1 MELWHE
7 SAGKGETIL
16 LIHAGICDARMWE
29 RQMTTLAPA
38 GRVVRCDLRGFGRTP
53 SDAVDYADAAD
64 LAELIEGEGFGPA
77 ILVGASM
84 GGAAALDL
92 TLARPDL
99 VSALVLVS
107 ASHPDQEWSAE
118 IERFERRE
126 AELFEAGDIDGVVE
140 LNLRVWLDR
149 PGRSSDQA
157 DPELR
162 VLVGEMQRRAAEL
175 QLVHPG
181 ARCGQLVSDQAA
193 RLGEVSVPT
202 LALVGDLDLPEL
214 LASTPR
220 LAADIPG
227 AEAATI
233 AGASHLPSME
243 QPEAFDRIVLDFLAG
258 LQD

>member
-1 MELWHE
+1 
-7 SAGKGETIL
+7 
-16 LIHAGICDARMWE
+16 
-29 RQMTTLAPA
+29 
-38 GRVVRCDLRGFGRTP
+38 
-53 SDAVDYADAAD
+53 
-64 LAELIEGEGFGPA
+64 
-77 ILVGASM
+77 
-84 GGAAALDL
+84 
-92 TLARPDL
+92 
-99 VSALVLVS
+99 
-107 ASHPDQEWSAE
+107 
-118 IERFERRE
+118 
-126 AELFEAGDIDGVVE
+126 
-140 LNLRVWLDR
+140 
-149 PGRSSDQA
+149 
-157 DPELR
+157 
-162 VLVGEMQRRAAEL
+162 MQRRAAEL

>member
-38 GRVVRCDLRGFGRTP
+38 GRVVRCDPARLRP
-53 SDAVDYADAAD
+53 DAVRRRRLRRRGRPRRADRGRGLRPGHPRRRLDGRRCGARSD
-64 LAELIEGEGFGPA
+64 PRPA
-77 ILVGASM
+77 RSGLRS
-84 GGAAALDL
+84 
-92 TLARPDL
+92 RPRL
-99 VSALVLVS
+99 REP
-107 ASHPDQEWSAE
+107 PDQEWSAE